1 MVGNGNNLK
10 WDAAGSQFGY
20 YYYYYYYYYY
30 QQQHPEHHQQ
40 R

>member
-20 YYYYYYYYYY
+20 YYYYYY

>member
-20 YYYYYYYYYY
+20 YYYYYYY